1 MMDNPVSG
9 HGTDAAH
16 GVEELARVDD
26 VEAGS
31 ADGMGFFSDAVVAV
45 AITPLALDLPVPA
58 TSSPDAFSASLS
70 NDGSR

>member
-31 ADGMGFFSDAVVAV
+31 ADGMVFSDAVVSI